1 MLASSFTES
10 GDEAGVKRCLDDGA
24 DALFADDEGFTCLH
38 MAAQEGYDAIA
49 MMLLR
54 KGALVDAT
62 DDSGV
67 TPLMLAAEAGH
78 DVCVA
83 ILVKEKANVLLSDKL
98 GKTALFRAVAVAG
111 SAASAKALLDASAD
125 ASACPIAGK
134 TLVNLA
140 AAKDKECAKLIERAL
155 SPVGL
160 AERLLEA
167 AGKGRAAAVAAML
180 DAGAPLEATDEDGW
194 SALHFAAGDGDPET
208 VELLLSKGL
217 KSTAKAKDGTTP
229 IELAEE
235 EEHEEAAEILRESA
249 EDMDKEEVGNADL

>member
-1 MLASSFTES
+1 M
-10 GDEAGVKRCLDDGA
+10 
-24 DALFADDEGFTCLH
+24 
-38 MAAQEGYDAIA
+38 
-49 MMLLR
+49 
-54 KGALVDAT
+54 
-62 DDSGV
+62 
-67 TPLMLAAEAGH
+67 
-78 DVCVA
+78 
-83 ILVKEKANVLLSDKL
+83 
-98 GKTALFRAVAVAG
+98 
-111 SAASAKALLDASAD
+111 
-125 ASACPIAGK
+125 
-134 TLVNLA
+134 NLA

>member
-1 MLASSFTES
+1 
-10 GDEAGVKRCLDDGA
+10 
-24 DALFADDEGFTCLH
+24 
-38 MAAQEGYDAIA
+38 
-49 MMLLR
+49 
-54 KGALVDAT
+54 
-62 DDSGV
+62 
-67 TPLMLAAEAGH
+67 MLAAEAGH

-140 AAKDKECAKLIERAL
+140 AAKECAKLIERAL

-249 EDMDKEEVGNADL
+249 EDTDKEEVGNADL

>member
-1 MLASSFTES
+1 MDLLEAVES

-155 SPVGL
+155 SPWVSLSVSSRRRERAVLPPSPPCWMQARHSRRRMRTVGL
-160 AERLLEA
+160 HCTSPLGTAIPRL
-167 AGKGRAAAVAAML
+167 
-180 DAGAPLEATDEDGW
+180 W
-194 SALHFAAGDGDPET
+194 S
-208 VELLLSKGL
+208 S
-217 KSTAKAKDGTTP
+217 S
-229 IELAEE
+229 
-235 EEHEEAAEILRESA
+235 
-249 EDMDKEEVGNADL
+249 

>member
-1 MLASSFTES
+1 
-10 GDEAGVKRCLDDGA
+10 
-24 DALFADDEGFTCLH
+24 
-38 MAAQEGYDAIA
+38 
-49 MMLLR
+49 
-54 KGALVDAT
+54 
-62 DDSGV
+62 
-67 TPLMLAAEAGH
+67 MLAAEAGH

-83 ILVKEKANVLLSDKL
+83 ILVKKANVLLSDKL

-111 SAASAKALLDASAD
+111 SAASAKPCWTRLRTPPRVQSR
-125 ASACPIAGK
+125 GK

-194 SALHFAAGDGDPET
+194 SALHFAAGDGDPGT

>member
-1 MLASSFTES
+1 MDLLEAVES

-194 SALHFAAGDGDPET
+194 DGDPET

>member
-1 MLASSFTES
+1 MDLLEAVES

-98 GKTALFRAVAVAG
+98 GKTALFRCRRG
-111 SAASAKALLDASAD
+111 
-125 ASACPIAGK
+125 
-134 TLVNLA
+134 
-140 AAKDKECAKLIERAL
+140 
-155 SPVGL
+155 GL
-160 AERLLEA
+160 R
-167 AGKGRAAAVAAML
+167 GV
-180 DAGAPLEATDEDGW
+180 
-194 SALHFAAGDGDPET
+194 
-208 VELLLSKGL
+208 SKGL
-217 KSTAKAKDGTTP
+217 AGRVCGRLRVSNRGKDTCEPRRSEGQRVCQAHRARAFP
-229 IELAEE
+229 
-235 EEHEEAAEILRESA
+235 RGSR
-249 EDMDKEEVGNADL
+249 